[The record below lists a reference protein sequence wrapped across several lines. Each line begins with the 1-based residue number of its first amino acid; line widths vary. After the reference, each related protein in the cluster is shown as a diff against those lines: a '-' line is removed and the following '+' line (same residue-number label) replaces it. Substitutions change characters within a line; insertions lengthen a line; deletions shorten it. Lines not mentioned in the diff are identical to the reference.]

1 MAEQLEYLE
10 YRTLSLQGSHYDIGQ
25 QLAQKLNTYQRLNP
39 RLISSPR
46 SLDRSGFTSF
56 KEILELYDSY
66 CPGIVDEMQGFIDTA
81 NTSIDTLA
89 IFDLPKKRSY
99 NCSQFAVLDTLLGD
113 KTTYVGRSYDYHYS
127 DEDLILAKTQVTG
140 KYSHLGF
147 TMNGFGRPEGINSAG
162 LVITMAGGGAWDAEW
177 TNFKSF
183 HYYIAI
189 RSLLESCASV
199 EKAVDKLVE
208 MPVATSTNYLLVD
221 KNNTVAL
228 VEGFDSQFAV
238 KYISDAPSRDYLFS
252 TNYYKE
258 KKMLK
263 YNEFINSWLM
273 ECNKIRERVLE
284 NVLATNNKKLTK
296 QDLLSLLKN
305 EIPNGL
311 STLFFSEWFGTL
323 WSMLF
328 DLKTKSVDVCFGP
341 PSLNEYHS
349 FSLDDPMEE
358 RVLTVKIANKQSN
371 FNL

>member
-1 MAEQLEYLE
+1 M
-10 YRTLSLQGSHYDIGQ
+10 
-25 QLAQKLNTYQRLNP
+25 
-39 RLISSPR
+39 
-46 SLDRSGFTSF
+46 
-56 KEILELYDSY
+56 
-66 CPGIVDEMQGFIDTA
+66 
-81 NTSIDTLA
+81 
-89 IFDLPKKRSY
+89 
-99 NCSQFAVLDTLLGD
+99 
-113 KTTYVGRSYDYHYS
+113 
-127 DEDLILAKTQVTG
+127 
-140 KYSHLGF
+140 
-147 TMNGFGRPEGINSAG
+147 
-162 LVITMAGGGAWDAEW
+162 
-177 TNFKSF
+177 
-183 HYYIAI
+183 
-189 RSLLESCASV
+189 
-199 EKAVDKLVE
+199 
-208 MPVATSTNYLLVD
+208 
-221 KNNTVAL
+221 
-228 VEGFDSQFAV
+228 
-238 KYISDAPSRDYLFS
+238 FS

-263 YNEFINSWLM
+263 YNEFINPWLM